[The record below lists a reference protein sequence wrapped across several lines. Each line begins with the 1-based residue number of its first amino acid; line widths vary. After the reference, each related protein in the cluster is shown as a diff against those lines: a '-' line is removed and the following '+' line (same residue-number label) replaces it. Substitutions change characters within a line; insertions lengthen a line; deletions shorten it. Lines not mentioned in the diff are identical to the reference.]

1 MNKEVELA
9 LKKQRL
15 QFRSATLRRD
25 LAEDMKGAT
34 PAFRTVEQVRAG
46 ITWLRTHPQL
56 VVGIAIAVLVV
67 RPKAGWRWA
76 RRGFIAWQAWRRL
89 RPNDKA

>member
-15 QFRSATLRRD
+15 QFKSATLRRD
-25 LAEDMKGAT
+25 LTEDMKGAA

-46 ITWLRTHPQL
+46 LVWLRAHPQL
-56 VVGIAIAVLVV
+56 VVGVAIAVLVV
-67 RPKAGWRWA
+67 RPTSGWRWA
-76 RRGFIAWQAWRRL
+76 RRGVIAWQAWRRL
-89 RPNDKA
+89 RPNDKV